1 VIATLQQRSEL
12 RVAVEGHT
20 DPYGRREYNQALSE
34 RRAQTVLNYLSAGGI
49 AAGRLVSK
57 GFGEECLVL
66 ADDNDVPKL
75 PKNDHRVNRR
85 VEIWSV
91 GDGGAAASCR
101 VR

>member
-1 VIATLQQRSEL
+1 M
-12 RVAVEGHT
+12 
-20 DPYGRREYNQALSE
+20 
-34 RRAQTVLNYLSAGGI
+34 NYLTAGGV
-49 AAGRLVSK
+49 APGRLASK

-75 PKNDHRVNRR
+75 SKNDHRVNRR